1 MRRHLIL
8 FLILILPLYLQAKQ
22 FIRLNEEQGLSSR
35 RCFSVKQD
43 KEGFIWI
50 ANKLAIDRY
59 DGHEFVRYEL
69 TDKEGQKLAKIGR
82 NFLSISP
89 EGGLWAFNSLGYL
102 YRYDDRADMFRLVY
116 STDGYYGQDVL
127 INSLYFENDTLVF
140 IATLRGVLRLD
151 LRSGEIRNC
160 SVLHY
165 FNVNHISKQNG
176 LFYVSTSDGLY
187 IVKSLDGE
195 NPEIAKGILK
205 GEFVN
210 FSYYD
215 EQYKEWWIS
224 TFSNGIYILPENSHI
239 PSGRLIPFIKR
250 PVRAMIP
257 YGDNQYALGIDGE
270 GVLLVDRET
279 KEVCGSFVHDEK
291 DPYSIGFNSV
301 YDLIA
306 DKENLL
312 WVATYHGGISYTDHS
327 LLKFQKISHSPSD
340 SNSIPNNHLNAVME
354 DSEGDIWF
362 ATYDGFSL
370 YERSANRWRHFFK
383 GSTLHTIAEYSA
395 NKIWVGGYTFGIAE
409 IDKRSGHVKRYRN
422 QTHGSMIDTDHIYS
436 IHIDRSLGEIWMGG
450 IYGKVSCFNPQ
461 KGTFR
466 KYREYSTRAMLSYND
481 SLIIIASEGSGLL
494 LLNKHSG
501 ESVATRL
508 RCPVNA
514 LLKENEHAYWV
525 SSSENGLY
533 YYDLMTDSLRNYTQ
547 KDGLSSDHVYSVEK
561 DDRGNVW
568 IGTEQG
574 LNKLDPM
581 TGEIEHFTQ
590 EDGLVSN
597 LFLPNSSIRCAN
609 GDLLFGTVDGG
620 VLFSPSAIQKQER
633 QLNYPLKFTGL
644 SILGNLILPDAK
656 GSPIANTINATK
668 QIVLPYNYNYFSLT
682 FTMPNYSSAHATE
695 YSYYL
700 DGYDLQWNAPSA
712 NNNIA
717 AYSKIEAG
725 SYDFYV
731 RTYLGRKLAEERK
744 ISITIRPPWWNT
756 KVAWLGYALILL
768 LLVYISVRAWHEQQK
783 KKQTEEKMDF
793 FINTAHDILTP
804 LNLIEA
810 PLKDLS
816 NQHSISTEADYLLSL
831 AIENCQKLNHFIHQ
845 LIDFQ
850 KIMLNSERLIV
861 TPHNLQTFFT
871 YKKNTYQAI
880 ASQKFISL
888 NFHLPNADIAVYF
901 DKEKVEKILANL
913 LSNAIKYSPIGG
925 TIDVRVSLAEDH
937 WGFSVRDS
945 GKSRKIFKHIF
956 RAENMANLE
965 NAGSGVGLKMA
976 HALVRIHQGKI
987 RFSSKEGSGNEFSVT
1002 LPRKFNDKSI
1012 AQLPDS
1018 PLFKLDTD
1026 DSDKR
1031 KKEQNRHLFIIS
1043 PNTEML
1049 DYLKTSFSRD
1059 YGVSLFVSGSEALL
1073 QLPHSKP
1080 DLIFASE
1087 ILSDMTG
1094 LDFCQ
1099 KIKENK
1105 DTENIP
1111 LIMIIDF
1118 DDSKSIRNILSAGA
1132 IDFVQKPFEFDLLA
1146 LKTANYLS
1154 FQMAS
1159 QKKALN
1165 TIRKDNVAKI
1175 NEQKDQE
1182 FMEELIQFIEKNLD
1196 NPELN
1201 NAMLCKQF
1209 ALSRTLLYYRITQ
1222 LTNTSPTEFIQTV
1235 RLKNAANM
1243 LLSGQHSVAEVSYM
1257 VGIDNPKYFSR
1268 LFKRYY
1274 NVSPKDYGK

>member
-1 MRRHLIL
+1 MLI
-8 FLILILPLYLQAKQ
+8 IPLYLHAEQ
-22 FIRLNEEQGLSSR
+22 FIRLNEDQGLSSR

-59 DGHEFVRYEL
+59 DGHEFVGYDL
-69 TDKEGQKLAKIGR
+69 TDKDGRKMVKIGR
-82 NFLSISP
+82 NFLSMSP
-89 EGGLWAFNSLGYL
+89 EGTLWAFNSLGYL
-102 YRYDDRADMFRLVY
+102 YRYDERSDMFRLVY
-116 STDGYYGQDVL
+116 STDEYYRQEVL
-127 INSLYFENDTLVF
+127 INSLYFENDSLVF

-151 LRSGEIRNC
+151 LRSGDIQNC
-160 SVLHY
+160 AILNY
-165 FNVNHISKQNG
+165 FNVNHICKKND

-187 IVKSLDGE
+187 IIKALDG
-195 NPEIAKGILK
+195 AKPAIVNSILK

-215 EQYKEWWIS
+215 ERYGEFWIA

-239 PSGRLIPFIKR
+239 PSQRVISSIKR

-257 YGDNQYALGIDGE
+257 YGEQQYALGIDGD
-270 GVLLVDRET
+270 GILLVGRESKAVT
-279 KEVCGSFVHDEK
+279 GAFVHDEK
-291 DPYSIGFNSV
+291 APHSIGFNSV

-312 WVATYHGGISYTDHS
+312 WVATYHAGISYTDHS
-327 LLKFQKISHSPSD
+327 QLKFKKISHSPND
-340 SNSIPNNHLNAVME
+340 RNSLPNNHLNALLE
-354 DSEGDIWF
+354 DSDGDLWF
-362 ATYDGFSL
+362 ATNDGLSL
-370 YERSANRWRHFFK
+370 YERSSRTWTHFFK
-383 GSTLHTIAEYSA
+383 GSTLHTIEEYAA

-409 IDKRSGHVKRYRN
+409 IDKRSGHVNRYRK
-422 QTHGSMIDTDHIYS
+422 QTHSRMIDTDHIYA
-436 IHIDRSLGEIWMGG
+436 IHTDRESGEIWMGG
-450 IYGKVSCFNPQ
+450 IYGKISCFNPG

-466 KYREYSTRAMLSYND
+466 KYKEYSTRAMMSYND
-481 SLIIIASEGSGLL
+481 SLIIIASEGSGLF
-494 LLNKHSG
+494 LLNKNSG
-501 ESVATRL
+501 EPVTTRL
-508 RCPVNA
+508 HCPVNA
-514 LLKENEHAYWV
+514 MLKENEHTFWV
-525 SSSENGLY
+525 SSRENGLY
-533 YYDLMTDSLRNYTQ
+533 YYDLKNDSLRNYTQ
-547 KDGLSSDHVYSVEK
+547 ADGLSSDHVYSVEK
-561 DDRGNVW
+561 DDSGNLW
-568 IGTEQG
+568 IGTENG
-574 LNKLDPM
+574 LNKLNPI
-581 TGEIEHFTQ
+581 TGEIDHFTQ
-590 EDGLVSN
+590 KDGLVAKQ
-597 LFLPNSSIRCAN
+597 FLPTASFRCSN
-609 GDLLFGTVDGG
+609 GDLMFGTVDGG
-620 VLFSPSAIQKQER
+620 VFFTPGDIRKQEK
-633 QLNYPLKFTGL
+633 QQNYPLKFTGL
-644 SILGNLILPDAK
+644 SILGNLILPDTK
-656 GSPIANTINATK
+656 GAPIGNTINETQ
-668 QIVLPYNYNYFSLT
+668 QIVLPYDNNYFSLT

-700 DGYDLQWNAPSA
+700 DGYDLHWNTPSV

-717 AYSKIEAG
+717 AYSKLEPG

-731 RTYLGRKLAEERK
+731 RTYLGKKPAEERR
-744 ISITIRPPWWNT
+744 ISITIKPPWWNT
-756 KVAWLGYALILL
+756 KAAWLSYSLIALL
-768 LLVYISVRAWHEQQK
+768 LIYISVRTWHEQQK

-831 AIENCQKLNHFIHQ
+831 AIENCRKLNHFIHQ

-850 KIMLNSERLIV
+850 KIMLSSERLIV

-880 ASQKFISL
+880 ASQKFITL
-888 NFHLPNADIAVYF
+888 NFHIPHTDVSIYF
-901 DKEKVEKILANL
+901 DKEKVEKILATL
-913 LSNAIKYSPIGG
+913 LSNAIKYTPIGG
-925 TIDVRVSLAEDH
+925 TIDVRVSLTDDH

-945 GKSRKIFKHIF
+945 GSGISRKQKEIIFKHIF
-956 RAENMANLE
+956 RAENMINLE

-976 HALVRIHQGKI
+976 HALIRIHQGKI

-1002 LPRKFNDKSI
+1002 LPRKFNEKSI
-1012 AQLPDS
+1012 IQLPDS
-1018 PLFKLDTD
+1018 PLFNIDTD
-1026 DSDKR
+1026 DSDNR
-1031 KKEQNRHLFIIS
+1031 KKEQHYHLFIIS

-1049 DYLKTSFSRD
+1049 DYLKKSFSREYD
-1059 YGVSLFVSGSEALL
+1059 VSLFAGGSEALL
-1073 QLPHSKP
+1073 QLPHTKP

-1094 LDFCQ
+1094 LDFCH

-1105 DTENIP
+1105 ETENIP

-1118 DDSKSIRNILSAGA
+1118 DDNKSIRNILSAGA

-1154 FQMAS
+1154 FQLAS

-1165 TIRKDNVAKI
+1165 RIRKDNVAKI

-1182 FMEELIQFIEKNLD
+1182 FMEKIIRFIEKNLD

-1201 NAMLCKQF
+1201 NSMLCKQF

-1243 LLSGQHSVAEVSYM
+1243 LLSGQHSVAEVSYL
-1257 VGIDNPKYFSR
+1257 VGIENPKYFSR